1 MTSQTK
7 ARQFQESPN
16 GGNDS
21 LLAALWAQQ
30 AHSFP
35 RLPAGAPPSIAKDTI
50 EVKDPER
57 VYRIYRASRRH
68 YFQILVEAFIL
79 QIRYG
84 CCASDNIL
92 TPTPCHCSTPTC
104 FTHRRHVA
112 GSRPIRRFNATSA
125 RALAITLA
133 SKDNP
138 ESTLCPHLSSHPEVH
153 PQESQKTQV
162 KQFGDRPAPAKKLE
176 RLNTVLKSSGHKPV
190 PTPDHILSVFKE
202 DGIAGDEAER
212 RPSDNIGRT
221 KSENTFGY
229 YPGRRS
235 STKPQIDTWA
245 EEQGHVKLDPRSFVQ
260 NVFNTDAMRMLEW
273 MTPTSVDDLTSKIR
287 DSLNVSKPK
296 GTSTS
301 QQKSASESSSSVA
314 AVKESTGEVPE
325 TAPKS
330 KPTRLQQEPPV
341 AASPPKQ
348 ERALEKADHLSS
360 TMPPVT
366 KARRRG
372 DLRPTSPSGV
382 RPYTSSVLPHLKCRD
397 SSDLDKSTKL
407 ARVNSFSE
415 DNNIQRRRSNEKRT
429 KMALSPSIKSSTMFG
444 HEVVLPTL
452 GEIPISVP
460 KVASIAI
467 PEPVKK
473 TQSLP
478 QPEKAAAS
486 KAGDETSKPKMAK
499 AKLEPPQSLRVLSED
514 AIEDLSY
521 ILEADAPLDLF
532 AEPPTP
538 WFKPPWSNKGSDATP
553 LNRMPNSAAAWKDF
567 AEQSMFYVLS
577 SSKNLLESFTD
588 QSGNLMSNFDL
599 KISFLRLSRVAK
611 DIMLDALW
619 IAAEDLFLMPAQLA
633 QLQDSARHY
642 SVKQDGSKAPLR
654 SRDAT
659 NMMMLIFHALIWTL
673 PTHPDLSMTEFT
685 LQQRQEGRS
694 YRHTKPIEWQLELDD
709 ALSNDL
715 AIRLARRLFAAISV
729 RECFMLLANR
739 NNLDAPVFEGARAL
753 LPLINRLIHVPPNVR
768 EDQREKVEAS
778 ALRAANESTRVLGQG
793 LRAWAMKIFMEEWD
807 GRPIIPSDGPIAGA
821 LSVLRGLNIHRSWA
835 LEHSSSD
842 ALVMEF
848 LSSRLD
854 ASHIPVEWLTWS
866 PKGRQIHLLDHPFL
880 FPKDTLVTYFRAI
893 NFSRMSAAYDNAV
906 GIHHRIQ
913 ALAQPST
920 LVTDNLRM
928 NFLVDKLRVAMS
940 RFIVLQISRTK
951 PLEDAFDQLWR
962 REERELLRP
971 LKIKLGEDGGE
982 LGSDSGGVQAE
993 FFRLAIAEALDPD
1006 YGCFSVDERTKMAW
1020 FVPCSPEQLWK
1031 FELIGLLF
1039 GLAVYNGL
1047 TLPVTFPKAFYTKL
1061 IGYDVSTWQDISDG
1075 WPDLASGLSALLSW
1089 DENNG
1094 SVEDV
1099 FCRTY
1104 EFSIEAFGKNI
1115 SRNMKRHEP
1124 WPVFGD
1130 FEASDEH
1137 FEITDPVH
1145 GEAEMVTKDNRDE
1158 YVRDYVRYLTHT
1170 SIMPQWSA
1178 FQKGFHRLVSQKSL
1192 KLFSGNILQE
1202 VVEGVQEVDIRELEK
1217 VVRYEGYSRDSPTIK
1232 DFWSVVREYK
1242 QPERKKLLEFVTA
1255 SDRVPVGGMPGV
1267 TFVIQR
1273 NGEAEEGVS
1282 WGHRTPQ
1289 RSRAASGTGAWDV
1302 RAEAI
1307 RRTIENGAPTASAE
1321 TTAQH
1326 HREEADAAAAAVQER
1341 GKAAR
1346 LPTAYTCYGTLL
1358 LPEYRDRETLRN
1370 KLAMALENAKGFGF
1384 A

>member
-1 MTSQTK
+1 M
-7 ARQFQESPN
+7 
-16 GGNDS
+16 
-21 LLAALWAQQ
+21 
-30 AHSFP
+30 
-35 RLPAGAPPSIAKDTI
+35 
-50 EVKDPER
+50 
-57 VYRIYRASRRH
+57 
-68 YFQILVEAFIL
+68 
-79 QIRYG
+79 
-84 CCASDNIL
+84 
-92 TPTPCHCSTPTC
+92 PTC
-104 FTHRRHVA
+104 FTHRRRVA
-112 GSRPIRRFNATSA
+112 GSKPIRRFNATSA

-138 ESTLCPHLSSHPEVH
+138 ESALCPHLSSHPEVG
-153 PQESQKTQV
+153 PKESQKSRV
-162 KQFGDRPAPAKKLE
+162 KQFADRAIPAKKLD
-176 RLNTVLKSSGHKPV
+176 RLNTVLKNSGHKPV
-190 PTPDHILSVFKE
+190 PIPDHILSAFKE

-221 KSENTFGY
+221 KFENTSGDY
-229 YPGRRS
+229 SRRRTS
-235 STKPQIDTWA
+235 VKPQIDTWA

-260 NVFNTDAMRMLEW
+260 NVFNTDATRMLEW

-287 DSLNVSKPK
+287 DSLNVSKQK
-296 GTSTS
+296 SSSTS
-301 QQKSASESSSSVA
+301 QQKSISEGNDSVKAAKESSPQ
-314 AVKESTGEVPE
+314 VPD
-325 TAPKS
+325 TAIKS
-330 KPTRLQQEPPV
+330 KPTRPQQEP
-341 AASPPKQ
+341 AAAENLPKQ
-348 ERALEKADHLSS
+348 ERASDKAEHQSS
-360 TMPPVT
+360 ANPPVN
-366 KARRRG
+366 KHRRRS
-372 DLRPTSPSGV
+372 DLRPTSPPGV
-382 RPYTSSVLPHLKCRD
+382 NPYTSSVLPNLKRRD
-397 SSDLDKSTKL
+397 SSDLDKPTKL
-407 ARVNSFSE
+407 ARVNSFS
-415 DNNIQRRRSNEKRT
+415 DDSNIQRRRSNEKRT

-460 KVASIAI
+460 KVASIAL
-467 PEPVKK
+467 PGPLKK
-473 TQSLP
+473 TGSLL
-478 QPEKAAAS
+478 QLEKAPAA
-486 KAGDETSKPKMAK
+486 KPEDEACKPKMAR

-521 ILEADAPLDLF
+521 ILEADAPLDLY

-538 WFKPPWSNKGSDATP
+538 WFTPRWSKKGSNITP
-553 LNRMPNSAAAWKDF
+553 HKRMPNSAAAWKDF
-567 AEQSMFYVLS
+567 AEQSIFYVLS
-577 SSKNLLESFTD
+577 SSKTLLESFTD
-588 QSGNLMSNFDL
+588 QSGNLLSNFDL
-599 KISFLRLSRVAK
+599 KISFLRLSRVSK

-619 IAAEDLFLMPAQLA
+619 IAAGDLFLMPAQLA
-633 QLQDSARHY
+633 DLQDSAKHHIARR
-642 SVKQDGSKAPLR
+642 SGSKSPLR

-659 NMMMLIFHALIWTL
+659 NVMMLIFHALIWTL
-673 PTHPDLSMTEFT
+673 PSQPDLSLTEFT

-694 YRHTKPIEWQLELDD
+694 YRHNKPSEWQLELDD

-715 AIRLARRLFAAISV
+715 AIRLARRLFAAVSV

-739 NNLDAPVFEGARAL
+739 NNLDSPIFEGAPAL
-753 LPLINRLIHVPPNVR
+753 LPLINRPIHVPANVR
-768 EDQREKVEAS
+768 ADQRKKVEAS
-778 ALRAANESTRVLGQG
+778 ALRAANESTRMLGQG
-793 LRAWAMKIFMEEWD
+793 LRAWAMKIFVEEWD
-807 GRPIIPSDGPIAGA
+807 GTSIISADGPIAGA
-821 LSVLRGLNIHRSWA
+821 LSVLRGLNIHHEWA
-835 LEHSSSD
+835 LKHSPSD
-842 ALVMEF
+842 ALVMKF

-854 ASHIPVEWLTWS
+854 ACDIPVEWLTWS

-880 FPKDTLVTYFRAI
+880 FSKDTLVTYFRAI
-893 NFSRMSAAYDNAV
+893 NFSRMSAAFDNAV

-928 NFLVDKLRVAMS
+928 NFLIDKLRVAMS
-940 RFIVLQISRTK
+940 RFMVLQISRTQ

-1006 YGCFSVDERTKMAW
+1006 YGCFTVDERTKMAW
-1020 FVPCSPEQLWK
+1020 FVPSSPEQPWK

-1047 TLPVTFPKAFYTKL
+1047 TLPVTFPKAFYKKL
-1061 IGYDVSTWQDISDG
+1061 VGYDVSTWQDISDG

-1089 DENNG
+1089 DENDG

-1124 WPVFGD
+1124 WPEFGA
-1130 FEASDEH
+1130 FKACEEH

-1145 GEAEMVTKDNRDE
+1145 GEAELVTKDNREE

-1170 SIMPQWSA
+1170 SILPQWSA
-1178 FQKGFHRLVSQKSL
+1178 FQKGFHRLVSPKSL
-1192 KLFSGNILQE
+1192 KLFSGKILQE

-1217 VVRYEGYSRDSPTIK
+1217 VVRYEGYSRDSPTIR
-1232 DFWSVVREYK
+1232 DFWAIVREYD
-1242 QPERKKLLEFVTA
+1242 QAERKKLLEFVTA
-1255 SDRVPVGGMPGV
+1255 SDRVPVGGMGGV

-1273 NGEAEEGVS
+1273 NGEAEEGVA

-1289 RSRAASGTGAWDV
+1289 RSRRASGADDWDA
-1302 RAEAI
+1302 RAGTSGPY
-1307 RRTIENGAPTASAE
+1307 RRRAMLAAQTVPAESSAE
-1321 TTAQH
+1321 TTEQL
-1326 HREEADAAAAAVQER
+1326 HREEANSAAAAVQER
-1341 GKAAR
+1341 GKGAR

-1358 LPEYRDRETLRN
+1358 LPEYRDRETLRK

>member
-1 MTSQTK
+1 M
-7 ARQFQESPN
+7 
-16 GGNDS
+16 
-21 LLAALWAQQ
+21 
-30 AHSFP
+30 
-35 RLPAGAPPSIAKDTI
+35 
-50 EVKDPER
+50 
-57 VYRIYRASRRH
+57 
-68 YFQILVEAFIL
+68 EAFIL

-84 CCASDNIL
+84 CCASDN
-92 TPTPCHCSTPTC
+92 TSTSTPCHCSTPTC
-104 FTHRRHVA
+104 FTHRRRVA
-112 GSRPIRRFNATSA
+112 GSKPIRRFNVTSA

-138 ESTLCPHLSSHPEVH
+138 DSALCPHLSSQPDVR
-153 PQESQKTQV
+153 PRESQKTQV
-162 KQFGDRPAPAKKLE
+162 KQFGDKPAPPKKLE
-176 RLNTVLKSSGHKPV
+176 RLNTVLKNSGHKAV
-190 PTPDHILSVFKE
+190 QIPDHILSVFKE

-221 KSENTFGY
+221 KSENMSDDY
-229 YPGRRS
+229 SRRRS
-235 STKPQIDTWA
+235 SAKPQIDTWA

-260 NVFNTDAMRMLEW
+260 NVLNTDAMRMLEW
-273 MTPTSVDDLTSKIR
+273 MTPNSIDDLTSKIR
-287 DSLNVSKPK
+287 DTLNVPKTK
-296 GTSTS
+296 GTSKSQHKNGSDTS
-301 QQKSASESSSSVA
+301 GSVA
-314 AVKESTGEVPE
+314 AAKESKAEVSE

-330 KPTRLQQEPPV
+330 RPTWMQQESP
-341 AASPPKQ
+341 AADNPPKQ
-348 ERALEKADHLSS
+348 ERAPEKADHLSS
-360 TMPPVT
+360 T
-366 KARRRG
+366 KARRRS
-372 DLRPTSPSGV
+372 DLRPTSPPGM
-382 RPYTSSVLPHLKCRD
+382 RPYTSSVLPNLKRRD

-407 ARVNSFSE
+407 ARVNSFSD
-415 DNNIQRRRSNEKRT
+415 DNSIQRRRSNDKRT

-460 KVASIAI
+460 KVASVAL
-467 PEPVKK
+467 PEPMKK
-473 TQSLP
+473 TGRLP
-478 QPEKAAAS
+478 QPEKSPATQS
-486 KAGDETSKPKMAK
+486 GDETSKPKMAQ

-514 AIEDLSY
+514 AIENLSY
-521 ILEADAPLDLF
+521 ILEADAPLDLY

-553 LNRMPNSAAAWKDF
+553 LKRMPNSAAAWKEF
-567 AEQSMFYVLS
+567 ADQSIFYVLS
-577 SSKNLLESFTD
+577 SSRNLLESFTD

-599 KISFLRLSRVAK
+599 KISFLRLSRAAK

-619 IAAEDLFLMPAQLA
+619 VAAGDLFLMPDQLA
-633 QLQDSARHY
+633 ELQDSAKHHG
-642 SVKQDGSKAPLR
+642 VKQSGLKAPLR

-659 NMMMLIFHALIWTL
+659 NVAMLIFHALIWTL
-673 PTHPDLSMTEFT
+673 PPSPDLPLTEST
-685 LQQRQEGRS
+685 LQQRQGGRS
-694 YRHTKPIEWQLELDD
+694 YRHNKPSEWQLELDD

-715 AIRLARRLFAAISV
+715 AIRLAQRLFAAISV

-739 NNLDAPVFEGARAL
+739 NHLDTPAFEGAPAL
-753 LPLINRLIHVPPNVR
+753 LPLINRPIHVPSDVH

-778 ALRAANESTRVLGQG
+778 ALRAANESTRMLGQG

-807 GRPIIPSDGPIAGA
+807 GTPIISADGPIAGA
-821 LSVLRGLNIHRSWA
+821 LSVLRALHIHQEWA
-835 LEHSSSD
+835 LEHSPSN
-842 ALVMEF
+842 ALVMKF

-854 ASHIPVEWLTWS
+854 ASDIPVEWLTWS

-880 FPKDTLVTYFRAI
+880 FPKNTLVTYFRAI

-906 GIHHRIQ
+906 GIYHRIQ

-940 RFIVLQISRTK
+940 RFMVLQISRTK

-962 REERELLRP
+962 REERELLCP

-993 FFRLAIAEALDPD
+993 FFRLAIAEALNPD

-1020 FVPCSPEQLWK
+1020 FVPSSPEQLWK

-1047 TLPVTFPKAFYTKL
+1047 TLPVTFPKAFYKKL
-1061 IGYDVSTWQDISDG
+1061 IGHDVSTWQDISDG

-1124 WPVFGD
+1124 WPEFGD
-1130 FEASDEH
+1130 FEAWDEH

-1145 GEAEMVTKDNRDE
+1145 GEAEMVTKDNRKE

-1170 SIMPQWSA
+1170 SILPQWSA
-1178 FQKGFHRLVSQKSL
+1178 FQKGFHRLVSPKSL
-1192 KLFSGNILQE
+1192 NLFSGKILQE

-1217 VVRYEGYSRDSPTIK
+1217 VVKYEGYSRESPTIK
-1232 DFWSVVREYK
+1232 DFWAVVREYD
-1242 QPERKKLLEFVTA
+1242 QAQRKKLLEFVTA
-1255 SDRVPVGGMPGV
+1255 SDRVPVGGMSGI

-1273 NGEAEEGVS
+1273 NGEAEEGVA
-1282 WGHRTPQ
+1282 WGHRSLQ
-1289 RSRAASGTGAWDV
+1289 RPRAASGTGAWDV
-1302 RAEAI
+1302 RDEAI
-1307 RRTIENGAPTASAE
+1307 RRTIEGMAPTASAE
-1321 TTAQH
+1321 ATAQQ
-1326 HREEADAAAAAVQER
+1326 HREDADTAAEAVQER

-1358 LPEYRDRETLRN
+1358 LPEYRDRETLRK
-1370 KLAMALENAKGFGF
+1370 KLGRALENAKGFGF